1 MKKAVMLTAIA
12 VGLAAGVAL
21 GFVGARWWPA
31 PAGQVAAAPAAASA
45 PAPAKPAETVRVEV
59 AEVKPLQLARGIAA
73 VGSLRSDESVV
84 LRPEVAGR
92 IQSIDFKEGQPVEKG
107 QVLFRLDDAVA
118 RAELD
123 QARANLALAQTHYRR
138 AVDLQGRGFV
148 SQQARDESASNLKI
162 QQAAVALAQAR
173 FDKMVLRA
181 PFAGV
186 VGLRNVSVGD
196 YVAQGQ
202 DLVPIEAIHPLKVDF
217 RVPEMYFNQIRV
229 GQALNLRLDALPGM
243 QREGEVYAVSPLV
256 ESGGRSILIRAVVP
270 NSDGLLRPGMF
281 ARVQLLFGTDEVLA
295 VPEAALA
302 PSGQAQYVYI
312 VKDGRAHRTEVT
324 LGERRDGQVEI
335 LTGVSAG
342 DKVVIAGFQRL
353 ADGAPVRIA
362 RDASAVEQANP
373 QAAK

>member
-1 MKKAVMLTAIA
+1 MKKAVMLTAVA
-12 VGLAAGVAL
+12 AGLAAGVAL
-21 GFVGARWWPA
+21 GFLGARWWPT
-31 PAGQVAAAPAAASA
+31 AGQVAAPTTAATAA

-59 AEVKPLQLARGIAA
+59 ASVKPMQLSRGIAA
-73 VGSLRSDESVV
+73 VGSLRSDESVM

-92 IQSIDFKEGQPVEKG
+92 IQAIEFKEGQPVERG

-162 QQAAVALAQAR
+162 QQAATALAQAR
-173 FDKMVLRA
+173 LDKMVLRA
-181 PFAGV
+181 PFSGV

-196 YVAQGQ
+196 YVGQGQ
-202 DLVPIEAIHPLKVDF
+202 DLVPLEAIDPLKVDF
-217 RVPEMYFNQIRV
+217 RVPEMYFNQVRV
-229 GQALNLRLDALPGM
+229 GQTLGLRLDALPGTER
-243 QREGEVYAVSPLV
+243 QGEVFAISPLV
-256 ESGGRSILIRAVVP
+256 ESGGRSILIRAAVP
-270 NSDGLLRPGMF
+270 NADALLRPGMF

-312 VKDGRAHRTEVT
+312 VKDDHARRTEVT

-342 DKVVIAGFQRL
+342 DSVVIAGFQRL
-353 ADGAPVRIA
+353 TDGAPVRVA
-362 RDASAVEQANP
+362 RDASVAQPNS